1 LPKETSDSGLR
12 EDSGSLPPQDPPAE
26 TALAEQQTEETAEQQ
41 RRLCVIGLGNPG
53 LRYAQTRHNIGF
65 HVIDRLADILNI
77 RESSFVTNHYQATG
91 RHGDW
96 DVILCKPWTYMNL
109 SGEAVILLMEQYEL
123 RPADLLVVYDE
134 VQLPLGH
141 LRLRRSGSD
150 GGHNGLASVIEE
162 AGTRNIPRLRCGV
175 DFSAESPD
183 LVEYVLSPFKEEEL
197 PHVASMINRAA
208 EAVIAVMDTGMQR
221 AMNVFNTPPT
231 KHQDSL

>member
-1 LPKETSDSGLR
+1 MYGTSD
-12 EDSGSLPPQDPPAE
+12 EDGS
-26 TALAEQQTEETAEQQ
+26 TEERGEEAAERQK
-41 RRLCVIGLGNPG
+41 RLCVIGLGNPG

-65 HVIDRLADILNI
+65 HVVDRLADMLSI

-109 SGEAVILLMEQYEL
+109 SGEAVIILMDQYDL
-123 RPADLLVVYDE
+123 RPAELLVVYDE

-141 LRLRRSGSD
+141 LRLRSGGSD

-162 AGTRNIPRLRCGV
+162 TGTTKIPRLRCGV
-175 DFSAESPD
+175 DFSTESPD
-183 LVEYVLSPFKEEEL
+183 LVEYVLSPFKEEEI
-197 PHVASMINRAA
+197 PHVESMINRAA